1 MLRYRSPNRPVT
13 AGMAVNRT
21 MMTAIS
27 VCFHRP
33 MGKAVIKIGP
43 VSNVVPVMAGPRSIM
58 TIMRFWVVVW
68 VCLIPMVL
76 RISGLTLF

>member
-33 MGKAVIKIGP
+33 RGNAVIKIGP
-43 VSNVVPVMAGPRSIM
+43 VSYVVAVMVGPRSIL
-58 TIMRFWVVVW
+58 TIMQFWAVVW
-68 VCLIPMVL
+68 VFLIPMVL
-76 RISGLTLF
+76 RISWLTLF